1 MRLQARDTQQPL
13 SIWHRTDIA
22 YQTPD
27 SMQEV
32 IKCAV
37 VAWSARYADKASS
50 FGWANAAMRTP
61 RLI

>member
-1 MRLQARDTQQPL
+1 MRLLVRDTQQL
-13 SIWHRTDIA
+13 LRICRRTDTA

-37 VAWSARYADKASS
+37 VAWSARHADKASS
-50 FGWANAAMRTP
+50 FGRANAAMRTP